1 MKNKSNIQ
9 HYAQK
14 YSIFIVLIA
23 LFIAC
28 SVISPYFLQT
38 SNLMN
43 VSNQLCVGILIAFGE
58 MLLIISGFLDL
69 SVGAV
74 LALAGVLSVSTYKAT
89 GSMMLAIC
97 VALTVAVLCN
107 IVNAF
112 FIAECKVPAFIA
124 TLGMQQAA
132 RGVAL
137 YYTGGQNILQLGD
150 YVKIGQGKLGI
161 FPVPVLIVI
170 VVSILIWY
178 IVNNTRHGRGL
189 YAIGGSRSAAEA
201 SGINAKRS
209 IYVTYIINGLLI
221 GLAGMIFMARNNA
234 GLPNGAIGYEMTGLT
249 AAIVGGTSFTG
260 GIGTVSGTIAG
271 AFIIGFLENIM
282 NLTGVNAYIQEIIK
296 GSIIVLAVAFDV
308 VSKSKKSQKVIV
320 SKDENKNDNNGNND
334 NNSDGIIDAKIEVT
348 DQNADQIIDDNGA
361 KA

>member
-9 HYAQK
+9 HYMQK
-14 YSIFIVLIA
+14 YSIFIVLVA
-23 LFIAC
+23 LFLAC
-28 SVISPYFLQT
+28 STISPYFLT
-38 SNLMN
+38 SGNLLN
-43 VSNQLCVGILIAFGE
+43 VSNQLCVGILIAYGE

-74 LALAGVLSVSTYKAT
+74 LALAGVLSVSAYKAT
-89 GSMMLAIC
+89 GSLLFAIV
-97 VALTVAVLCN
+97 VAISVAVLCN
-107 IVNAF
+107 LINAF
-112 FIAECKVPAFIA
+112 FVARCNVPAFIA

-137 YYTGGQNILQLGD
+137 YYTGGQNILQLGE
-150 YVKIGQGKLGI
+150 YVKIGQGKIGFMPI
-161 FPVPVLIVI
+161 PVLIVI
-170 VVSILIWY
+170 VISVFIWY

-201 SGINAKRS
+201 SGINAKKN
-209 IYVTYIINGLLI
+209 IYITYIINGLLI
-221 GLAGMIFMARNNA
+221 GIAGMIFMARNNA

-296 GSIIVLAVAFDV
+296 GGIIVLAVAFDV
-308 VSKSKKSQKVIV
+308 VSKSKKSKKVIV
-320 SKDENKNDNNGNND
+320 AKEDNKVENKEDN
-334 NNSDGIIDAKIEVT
+334 K
-348 DQNADQIIDDNGA
+348 DDNKA

>member
-1 MKNKSNIQ
+1 MKSKANIQ
-9 HYAQK
+9 HYIQK
-14 YSIFIVLIA
+14 YSIYIVLVV

-28 SVISPYFLQT
+28 SLISPYFLQS
-38 SNLMN
+38 SNMIN
-43 VSNQLCVGILIAFGE
+43 VSKQLCVGILIAFGE
-58 MLLIISGFLDL
+58 MILVISGFIDL

-74 LALAGVLSVSTYKAT
+74 LALAGVLSVSAYKST
-89 GSMMLAIC
+89 GSMAVAII
-97 VALTVAVLCN
+97 VALAVAVLCN
-107 IVNAF
+107 VINAF
-112 FIAECKVPAFIA
+112 FVAQCNVPAFIA

-150 YVKIGQGKLGI
+150 YVKIGQGTVGI
-161 FPVPVLIVI
+161 VPVPVIIVI
-170 VVSILIWY
+170 FSTIVIWY
-178 IVNNTRHGRGL
+178 IVNNTRHGRGI

-201 SGINAKRS
+201 SGINAKKS
-209 IYVTYIINGLLI
+209 IYMSYIINGVLI

-260 GIGTVSGTIAG
+260 GIGTVSGTIVG

-282 NLTGVNAYIQEIIK
+282 NLVGVNAYIQEIIK

-308 VSKSKKSQKVIV
+308 ISKSKKTQKVIV
-320 SKDENKNDNNGNND
+320 AKDDKKESEK
-334 NNSDGIIDAKIEVT
+334 
-348 DQNADQIIDDNGA
+348 A

>member
-1 MKNKSNIQ
+1 MNNKSNLQ
-9 HYAQK
+9 HYMQK
-14 YSIFIVLIA
+14 YSIFVVLIA
-23 LFIAC
+23 LFAAC
-28 SVISPYFLQT
+28 SMISPYFLT
-38 SNLMN
+38 SGNLIN
-43 VSNQLCVGILIAFGE
+43 VSKQLCVGILIAYGE
-58 MLLIISGFLDL
+58 MLLIVSGFLDL

-74 LALAGVLSVSTYKAT
+74 LALAGVLSVSVFKTT
-89 GSMMLAIC
+89 GSLLLAVV
-97 VALTVAVLCN
+97 VALSVAVLCN
-107 IVNAF
+107 LINAF
-112 FIAECKVPAFIA
+112 FVAQCNVPAFIA

-137 YYTGGQNILQLGD
+137 YYTGGKNILQLGD
-150 YVKIGQGKLGI
+150 YVVIGQGSVGFLPI
-161 FPVPVLIVI
+161 PVIIVI
-170 VVSILIWY
+170 IATILIWY

-209 IYVTYIINGLLI
+209 IYVTYMINGLLV

-282 NLTGVNAYIQEIIK
+282 NLTGVDSYIQEIIK
-296 GSIIVLAVAFDV
+296 GAIIVLAVAFDV

-320 SKDENKNDNNGNND
+320 AKEDKKEEQKDDNKV
-334 NNSDGIIDAKIEVT
+334 SDAK
-348 DQNADQIIDDNGA
+348 
-361 KA
+361 

>member
-9 HYAQK
+9 HYMQK

-23 LFIAC
+23 LFVAC
-28 SVISPYFLQT
+28 SSISPYFLT
-38 SNLMN
+38 SGNLIN
-43 VSNQLCVGILIAFGE
+43 VSKQLCVGILIAYGE
-58 MLLIISGFLDL
+58 MLLIVSGFLDL

-74 LALAGVLSVSTYKAT
+74 LALAGVLSVSVFKTT
-89 GSMMLAIC
+89 GSLALA
-97 VALTVAVLCN
+97 VVTALSVAVLCN
-107 IVNAF
+107 LINAF
-112 FIAECKVPAFIA
+112 FVAQCNVPAFIA

-150 YVKIGQGKLGI
+150 YVVIGQGSIGFI
-161 FPVPVLIVI
+161 PIPVIIVI
-170 VVSILIWY
+170 VVTIFIWY

-209 IYVTYIINGLLI
+209 IYITYMINGLLV

-260 GIGTVSGTIAG
+260 GIGTVSGTVAG

-282 NLTGVNAYIQEIIK
+282 NLTGVNSYIQEIIK
-296 GSIIVLAVAFDV
+296 GGIIVLAVAFDV
-308 VSKSKKSQKVIV
+308 VSKSKKSNKVIV
-320 SKDENKNDNNGNND
+320 AKEDNKAENKEDN
-334 NNSDGIIDAKIEVT
+334 
-348 DQNADQIIDDNGA
+348 
-361 KA
+361 KAEA

>member
-9 HYAQK
+9 HYMQK

-23 LFIAC
+23 LFVAC
-28 SVISPYFLQT
+28 SSISPYFLT
-38 SNLMN
+38 SGNLIN
-43 VSNQLCVGILIAFGE
+43 VSKQLCVGILIAYGE
-58 MLLIISGFLDL
+58 MLLIVSGFLDL

-74 LALAGVLSVSTYKAT
+74 LALAGVLSVSVFKTT
-89 GSMMLAIC
+89 GSLALA
-97 VALTVAVLCN
+97 VVTALSVAVLCN
-107 IVNAF
+107 LINAF
-112 FIAECKVPAFIA
+112 FVAQCNVPAFIA

-150 YVKIGQGKLGI
+150 YVVIGQGSIGFVPI
-161 FPVPVLIVI
+161 PVVIVI
-170 VVSILIWY
+170 VVTIFIWY

-209 IYVTYIINGLLI
+209 IYVTYMINGLLV

-282 NLTGVNAYIQEIIK
+282 NLTGVNSYIQEIIK
-296 GSIIVLAVAFDV
+296 GGIIVLAVAFDV
-308 VSKSKKSQKVIV
+308 VSKSKKSNKVIV
-320 SKDENKNDNNGNND
+320 AKEDNKVANKEDT
-334 NNSDGIIDAKIEVT
+334 K
-348 DQNADQIIDDNGA
+348 A

>member
-1 MKNKSNIQ
+1 MKSKANIQ
-9 HYAQK
+9 HYIQK
-14 YSIFIVLIA
+14 YSIYIVLVV

-28 SVISPYFLQT
+28 SFISPYFLQS
-38 SNLMN
+38 SNMIN
-43 VSNQLCVGILIAFGE
+43 VSKQLCVGILIAFGE
-58 MLLIISGFLDL
+58 MILVISGFIDL

-74 LALAGVLSVSTYKAT
+74 LALAGVLSVSAYKST
-89 GSMMLAIC
+89 GSMVVAII
-97 VALTVAVLCN
+97 VALAVAVLCN
-107 IVNAF
+107 VINAF
-112 FIAECKVPAFIA
+112 FVAQCNVPAFIA

-150 YVKIGQGKLGI
+150 YVKIGQGTVGI
-161 FPVPVLIVI
+161 VPVPVIIVI
-170 VVSILIWY
+170 FSTIVIWY
-178 IVNNTRHGRGL
+178 IVNNTRHGRGI

-201 SGINAKRS
+201 SGINAKKS
-209 IYVTYIINGLLI
+209 IYMSYIINGVLI

-260 GIGTVSGTIAG
+260 GIGTVSGTIVG

-282 NLTGVNAYIQEIIK
+282 NLVGVNAYIQEIIK

-308 VSKSKKSQKVIV
+308 ISKSKKTQKVIV
-320 SKDENKNDNNGNND
+320 AKDDKKESEK
-334 NNSDGIIDAKIEVT
+334 
-348 DQNADQIIDDNGA
+348 A